1 MKYSVAVMLLIGA
14 MSTSEALKLESQ
26 NTGFLQAD
34 IKLEAYNNE
43 IEAADKQATKESV
56 AEAQRKAQEA
66 AKKSQET
73 K

>member
-14 MSTSEALKLESQ
+14 MSTAEALNLESH

-34 IKLEAYNNE
+34 MDQESYNNE
-43 IEAADKQATKESV
+43 ISAADKQATKESV
-56 AEAQRKAQEA
+56 AEAQKKAQEA
-66 AKKSQET
+66 AKKAKET